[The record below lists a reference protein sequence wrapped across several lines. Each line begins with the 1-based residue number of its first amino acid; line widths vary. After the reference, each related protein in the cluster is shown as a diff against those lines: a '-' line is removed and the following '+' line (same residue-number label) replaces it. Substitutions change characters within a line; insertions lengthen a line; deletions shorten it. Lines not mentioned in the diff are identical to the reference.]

1 MLKYDCKYFKGDR
14 PCTFNK
20 QQGIMCQSCNYYL
33 SIDKKLLIIKL
44 DAIGDVL
51 RTTSIL
57 KPLREK
63 YPNFLITWLTKAN
76 AKDLF
81 NGNPYVDEVLTL
93 DSENIF
99 RLLTERFDIVINLD
113 NGKTSASI
121 AAVVKSNEKIGFLL
135 DEKGFVI
142 PTNSEA
148 NYWLHLSAFDSLK
161 RENTRTHQDIMYSIL
176 NLEKPVQPPLLFL
189 DESDLKF
196 AELFS
201 SKVNLSINKPII
213 GLNIGIGPK
222 WPSKGWPL
230 FRWEELIKK
239 LADGNFELLLL
250 VGPEEKIAN
259 DYLLK
264 KYPFLKSSG
273 CNNSLKEFASI
284 INLCNVIVT
293 SDTLALH
300 IATALNKKLI
310 VLFGPTSAN
319 EIELYSNG
327 IKLSSGDECKCF
339 YNKYC
344 TESVSCMEKIS
355 AEKVFASIPN
365 LLGS

>member
-14 PCTFNK
+14 PCSFNK
-20 QQGIMCQSCNYYL
+20 INGTVCSNCDNYFP
-33 SIDKKLLIIKL
+33 IQKKILIIKL

-57 KPLREK
+57 KPLKNK
-63 YPNFLITWLTKAN
+63 YPDFFITWLTKSN

-81 NGNPYVDEVLTL
+81 RGNLFVDEVLTI
-93 DSENIF
+93 DSEDIF
-99 RLLTERFDIVINLD
+99 RLLSEKFDIVINLD
-113 NGKTSASI
+113 NSKTSSSI
-121 AAVVKSNEKIGFLL
+121 ASLINGNEKIGFLL
-135 DEKGFVI
+135 DEKGFVL

-148 NYWLHLSAFDSLK
+148 DYWLHLSAFDSLK
-161 RENTRTHQDIMYSIL
+161 RENNKTYQEVMYSIL

-196 AELFS
+196 AQSFS
-201 SKVNLSINKPII
+201 SKVNLSLNKTII

-230 FRWEELIKK
+230 LKWEELIKN
-239 LADGNFELLLL
+239 LTDNNFELLLL
-250 VGPEEKIAN
+250 VGPEEKTAN

-264 KYPFLKSSG
+264 KYPFIKSSG

-284 INLCNVIVT
+284 MNLCNVIVT
-293 SDTLALH
+293 SDSLALH
-300 IATALNKKLI
+300 IATALNKKVI
-310 VLFGPTSAN
+310 VLFGPTSDN
-319 EIELYSNG
+319 EIELYTNG
-327 IKLSSGDECKCF
+327 IKLKSEDGCKCF

-344 TESVSCMEKIS
+344 SEDISCMEKIS
-355 AEKVFASIPN
+355 SEKVYDSIKN
-365 LLGS
+365 ILQS